1 MPFTEANSSINKNLI
16 FYEGSTVLTV
26 GPFSCPE
33 PTNGHG
39 GNGMNPPSPE
49 STRHYPE
56 ALEKWWKERVEES
69 DVHTL
74 ENLHRNASVLSDHFT
89 VKRNKGFPDYFK
101 KPGHRWHMEFIFI
114 PKVGYARGSLC

>member
-1 MPFTEANSSINKNLI
+1 MPFTEANSRINNKPILS
-16 FYEGSTVLTV
+16 EGSTVLTV

-74 ENLHRNASVLSDHFT
+74 ENLHWECL
-89 VKRNKGFPDYFK
+89 GL
-101 KPGHRWHMEFIFI
+101 E
-114 PKVGYARGSLC
+114 